1 VKCKDFDA
9 IEYFAYLVYKPEE
22 RSWSETLLDPEW
34 ERFPLKWWAH
44 HLPMA
49 DVRTLFDMY
58 KSGEDISLYYVSR
71 FEKDG
76 IAAIRE
82 LVSDPIARTPIAKER
97 AGIREAINQALI
109 CYENRQLMAF
119 MYTILPI
126 LEGILW
132 NYSVY
137 LDAIG
142 EAEIYVEGT
151 NSNEIITT
159 DGNSI
164 SGPTVG
170 LLMRH
175 SAFKDFFDQEFIEY
189 FCNELYNERN
199 PILHGRLFNFATIE
213 NAARKLATLEYLL
226 ILMRMLVEEKV
237 ISKFDEVTPPEV
249 VEELLRRHKS
259 SDEGSHLE

>member
-1 VKCKDFDA
+1 
-9 IEYFAYLVYKPEE
+9 
-22 RSWSETLLDPEW
+22 
-34 ERFPLKWWAH
+34 
-44 HLPMA
+44 
-49 DVRTLFDMY
+49 
-58 KSGEDISLYYVSR
+58 
-71 FEKDG
+71 
-76 IAAIRE
+76 
-82 LVSDPIARTPIAKER
+82 
-97 AGIREAINQALI
+97 
-109 CYENRQLMAF
+109 MAF

-142 EAEIYVEGT
+142 EAEIYVKGT
-151 NSNEIITT
+151 NSNEVITT
-159 DGNSI
+159 DGNI
-164 SGPTVG
+164 HPDPTVG

-226 ILMRMLVEEKV
+226 ILMRRLVEEKI

-259 SDEGSHLE
+259 DEGSHLE